1 MGWQGERGGQP
12 DWLPKIGKG
21 LECEPGTPS
30 ELDLL
35 VGTAGF
41 EPATP

>member
-1 MGWQGERGGQP
+1 MIGARLLNGHFTME
-12 DWLPKIGKG
+12 WLFCWLWWSRNIFEKIY
-21 LECEPGTPS
+21 LP
-30 ELDLL
+30 

>member
-1 MGWQGERGGQP
+1 MIGARLWKGRFKGE
-12 DWLPKIGKG
+12 WLFTRLLRSVNIFEKIS
-21 LECEPGTPS
+21 LP
-30 ELDLL
+30 

>member
-1 MGWQGERGGQP
+1 MVGVCLWKGHFTME
-12 DWLPKIGKG
+12 WLFCWLWWGISMFEKTRLP
-21 LECEPGTPS
+21 
-30 ELDLL
+30 

>member
-1 MGWQGERGGQP
+1 VAALREMTKTRK
-12 DWLPKIGKG
+12 L
-21 LECEPGTPS
+21 S
-30 ELDLL
+30 AYRAFVFL

>member
-1 MGWQGERGGQP
+1 MSW
-12 DWLPKIGKG
+12 KG
-21 LECEPGTPS
+21 ANKS
-30 ELDLL
+30 EKPPFPAASESFVSKM